1 MSERALQEHT
11 CTWLQKREPST
22 FDAHISRPQNC
33 LWTTGNHG
41 HLPARS
47 NITRMEFT
55 VTLLRLINTV
65 RVQEPGPSGKV
76 RLVWSGLVRLTEQ
89 ASSLFA
95 WGLPQSQWLKP
106 FVPKVKMSQGM
117 GGGQRPSL
125 FLSHTVVVGVE
136 VILGG
141 KSGGCMVGLRTV
153 FGS

>member
-1 MSERALQEHT
+1 MSETPLQEHT
-11 CTWLQKREPST
+11 CTWLQKREPSP

-95 WGLPQSQWLKP
+95 WGLPQPQWLKP
-106 FVPKVKMSQGM
+106 FVPKARMSQGM
-117 GGGQRPSL
+117 GGQQPSL
-125 FLSHTVVVGVE
+125 FLSHTVIVGAE
-136 VILGG
+136 VILRG
-141 KSGGCMVGLRTV
+141 KSGGCVVGLGTV